1 MNEDV
6 LRYDQ
11 WIAEALSSVV
21 KRALVFAAAE
31 GMPGEHHFYV
41 TFRTTTPGVD
51 MPSHLKARYP
61 DDMTIVLQ
69 HQYADLTVDDQA
81 FAVTLRFQGRNAR
94 LTVPFAAI
102 TAFADPS
109 VNFGLQIKPA
119 APASDKRADETATE
133 PRAAA
138 PTAETAPATPA
149 AAPAAEVDK
158 KGKVIALDSFRKK

>member
-1 MNEDV
+1 MDAEV

-31 GMPGEHHFYV
+31 GLPGEHHFYI
-41 TFRTTTPGVD
+41 TFRTTAPGVN
-51 MPSHLKARYP
+51 MPAHLKARYP

-69 HQYADLTVDDQA
+69 HQYSDLIVDDQA
-81 FAVTLRFQGRNAR
+81 FAVTLRFQGRSAR
-94 LTVPFAAI
+94 LTVPFAAV

-119 APASDKRADETATE
+119 ASAPETRVEEAASE

-138 PTAETAPATPA
+138 PTAETAPA
-149 AAPAAEVDK
+149 APATEAGE
-158 KGKVIALDSFRKK
+158 KGKVITLDSFRKK